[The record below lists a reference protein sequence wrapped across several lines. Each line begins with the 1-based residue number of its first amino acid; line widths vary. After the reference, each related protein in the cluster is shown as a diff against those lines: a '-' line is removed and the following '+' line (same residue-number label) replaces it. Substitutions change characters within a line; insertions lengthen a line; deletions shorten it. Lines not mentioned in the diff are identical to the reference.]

1 MARVSKTLLVG
12 LVTGLLG
19 VGLSLTPA
27 GLSLEERFGLPLLFF
42 LRGALKPPPDVLVVA
57 LDKESADR
65 FGVPPEPA
73 RWPRSLQASLVNRLH
88 QAGAAVVAFDVVFE
102 EPRPE
107 EQDAALEDAIEK
119 AGNVVL
125 CEYVKQDLVAVEAG
139 DGAPSGNLA
148 LRRIVGPL
156 PRFARSALALAPFP
170 LPKVP
175 VSVNQF
181 WLSKPEL
188 GDMPTL
194 PVVAFQVFGLSV
206 YNRFL
211 ELLRSLRPEAAGELP
226 QSREQVAQDRAVS
239 TLIRTLRSLFAR
251 DPRLVEEMDW
261 AIKAHAGW
269 TTISE
274 EEVGLLHALTQLYAA
289 PESRYLNFY
298 GPPGSMPTLPIH
310 RLIETEDAPPPVDL
324 KGKAVF
330 VGVSRHRTADQEDDF
345 FTVFSKESGI
355 DLTGVEIG
363 ATAFANLLED
373 RPVRPVPAAAHLV
386 LVLAWGTLA
395 GLLCYRLRTR
405 VAIPVLSVLCLAAL
419 FLAVQA
425 LKEGAVWAPVVV
437 TLGLQSPFAFW
448 HGLFWRHRDAVRERR
463 NIQEAFGYFLPKSI
477 VNQLADDVAN
487 LRSQPHIASGVCLC
501 TDGQQYA
508 TLAERCSPK
517 ELIGFLNDYYETIF
531 PIVQHH
537 EGRVSDIVGDSMLA
551 VWTGDAPSAL
561 LRERACLAA
570 LDIARAVET
579 FNASHGSMRL
589 PTRIGLSF
597 GEMSFGHVGG
607 AGHFEYRPVGDTVNV
622 SSRIEGLNK
631 ALGTKI
637 LAAGEVLGGVEG
649 VKTRELGSFVLAGK
663 SKPVTIHEL
672 VCRSEEAE
680 AFVDD
685 LCGLFAHGLGAYRS
699 RDWDGAGRWFQK
711 VLELR
716 DADGPAR
723 FYVAQCTRLAAEPP
737 DDAWDGSIS
746 MGKG

>member
-1 MARVSKTLLVG
+1 MARLTKVLLVG

-19 VGLSLTPA
+19 IGVSLTPL

-42 LRGALKPPPDVLVVA
+42 LRGAVKVPPDVLVIA

-65 FGVPPEPA
+65 FGLPPEPA
-73 RWPRSLQASLVNRLH
+73 RWPRSLQASLVRRLH
-88 QAGAAVVAFDVVFE
+88 EGGAAVIAFDVVFE

-107 EQDAALEDAIEK
+107 EQDAALEDAIQQ

-125 CEYVKQDLVAVEAG
+125 CEYVKQDLVAVGLEGGYSAG
-139 DGAPSGNLA
+139 SLA

-175 VSVNQF
+175 VSVSQY

-188 GDMPTL
+188 GDTPTL
-194 PVVAFQVFGLSV
+194 PVVTFQVFGIRV
-206 YNRFL
+206 YDRFL
-211 ELLRSLRPEAAGELP
+211 ELLRSLRPEEADKLP
-226 QSREQVAQDRAVS
+226 QNREQLIGDRAVAA
-239 TLIRTLRSLFAR
+239 LIRALRALFAR
-251 DPRLVEEMDW
+251 DPRLLEEMEW
-261 AIKAHAGW
+261 AIKAQTGW
-269 TTISE
+269 EIRAE
-274 EEVGLLHALTQLYAA
+274 EDSRLLRSLIRMYAA

-298 GPPGSMPTLPIH
+298 GPPGSLPTLPIH
-310 RLIETEDAPPPVDL
+310 RIIQPEDAHLPVAL

-330 VGVSRHRTADQEDDF
+330 IGVSHHRTADQEDDF

-373 RPVRPVPAAAHLV
+373 RPVQPLPVAAHLGLV
-386 LVLAWGTLA
+386 LVWGMLSGA
-395 GLLCYRLRTR
+395 LCYRLRTR
-405 VAIPVLSVLCLAAL
+405 FAIPVLSALCVAAL
-419 FLAVQA
+419 LLAVQA
-425 LKEGAVWAPVVV
+425 LKESALWAPVVV
-437 TLGLQSPFAFW
+437 TLGIQSPFAFW
-448 HGLFWRHRDAVRERR
+448 HGLFWRHRDVVRERR

-477 VNQLADDVAN
+477 VSQLAEDVAN

-501 TDGQQYA
+501 TDGEQYA

-531 PIVQHH
+531 PVVQHH
-537 EGRVSDIVGDSMLA
+537 DGRVSDIVGDSMLA
-551 VWTGDAPSAL
+551 VWTGAAPSAL

-649 VKTRELGSFVLAGK
+649 LKTRELGSFVLAGK

-672 VCRSEEAE
+672 LCRSEETGAL
-680 AFVDD
+680 VHD
-685 LCGLFAHGLGAYRS
+685 LCGLFGRGLEAYRV
-699 RDWDGAGRWFQK
+699 RDWEGAGRWFRK
-711 VLELR
+711 VLGLH
-716 DADGPAR
+716 DGDGPAR
-723 FYVAQCTRLAAEPP
+723 FYIALCEGFQARPP
-737 DDAWDGSIS
+737 DGAWDGSIR

>member
-1 MARVSKTLLVG
+1 MVRVSKVLRVG

-19 VGLSLTPA
+19 IGLSLTPA

-42 LRGALKPPPDVLVVA
+42 LRGAVKPPSEVLVIA

-65 FGVPPEPA
+65 FGLPPEPA
-73 RWPRSLQASLVNRLH
+73 RWPRSLQAALVRRLH
-88 QAGAAVVAFDVVFE
+88 EAGAAVIAFDVVFE

-107 EQDAALEDAIEK
+107 EQDAALEDAIQQ

-125 CEYVKQDLVAVEAG
+125 CEYVKQDRVAVG
-139 DGAPSGNLA
+139 SGGEGSTGSLA

-175 VSVNQF
+175 VSVSQY

-188 GDMPTL
+188 GDLPTL
-194 PVVAFQVFGLSV
+194 PVVTFQAFGLDV
-206 YNRFL
+206 YDRFL
-211 ELLRSLRPEAAGELP
+211 DLLRSLRPGETDKLP
-226 QSREQVAQDRAVS
+226 RSREQVIRDRAVS
-239 TLIRTLRSLFAR
+239 TVVRSLRSLFAR
-251 DPRLVEEMDW
+251 EPRLAKEIDW
-261 AIKAHAGW
+261 AIKAQRGW
-269 TTISE
+269 KPIPE
-274 EEVGLLHALTQLYAA
+274 EDARLLQSLVRMYAA
-289 PESRYLNFY
+289 PDSRYLNFY
-298 GPPGSMPTLPIH
+298 GPPGSFTTLPIH
-310 RLIETEDAPPPVDL
+310 RVIQPEEAPLPIDL

-373 RPVRPVPAAAHLV
+373 RSVRPVPVATHLT

-395 GLLCYRLRTR
+395 GVLCYRLRTR
-405 VAIPVLSVLCLAAL
+405 AAIPALSVLCVAAL
-419 FLAVQA
+419 LLAVEA
-425 LKEGAVWAPVVV
+425 LKEAAVWAPVVV
-437 TLGLQSPFAFW
+437 TLGIQSPFAFW

-463 NIQEAFGYFLPKSI
+463 NIQEAFGYFLPKGI
-477 VNQLADDVAN
+477 VKQLAEDVAN

-501 TDGQQYA
+501 TDGEQYA
-508 TLAERCSPK
+508 TLAERCGPK

-531 PIVQHH
+531 PVVQHR
-537 EGRVSDIVGDSMLA
+537 EGRVSDIIGDSMLA
-551 VWTGDAPSAL
+551 VWTGDAPTVI

-570 LDIARAVET
+570 LDIARAVES

-631 ALGTKI
+631 PLGTKI
-637 LAAGEVLGGVEG
+637 LAAEEVVGGVEG
-649 VKTRELGSFVLAGK
+649 LKTRELGSFVLAGK
-663 SKPVTIHEL
+663 SRPVTIHEL
-672 VCRSEEAE
+672 LCRSEEAE
-680 AFVDD
+680 PLVDD
-685 LCGLFAHGLGAYRS
+685 LCGLFGRGLEAYGS
-699 RDWDGAGRWFQK
+699 RDWDGAGRWFRK

-723 FYVAQCTRLAAEPP
+723 FYKIGRASCRERV
-737 DDAWDGSIS
+737 
-746 MGKG
+746 